1 MKFINAKVSTLIKI
15 YSTIYW
21 AIYSIKSWINWELRN
36 PFQWMLDVPNDIDL
50 RTHVLMIA
58 FLAIVF
64 GAIIYNLFLDVNGK
78 FSKIETSLD
87 NSGMPQ

>member
-15 YSTIYW
+15 YSIIYW
-21 AIYSIKSWINWELRN
+21 TVYGIKSWINWELRN

-64 GAIIYNLFLDVNGK
+64 GETIPT
-78 FSKIETSLD
+78 FSDILTRITLQLTGTKD
-87 NSGMPQ
+87 